1 MPVNNTNKGLIENSH
16 RESNYE
22 KADKEKNCKAICVN
36 TEEAQGPYDVTWLEN
51 MDSKHTSTAGY
62 LVTSILNH

>member
-22 KADKEKNCKAICVN
+22 TADKEKNCKAICVN
-36 TEEAQGPYDVTWLEN
+36 KEAQGPYGVTWLEN
-51 MDSKHTSTAGY
+51 MK
-62 LVTSILNH
+62 